1 MGLSRRRPHATNP
14 IIDQFN
20 KFGVILAEPI
30 SKGQIKRLP
39 VIPYAAVRAGL
50 RTGDLVFCSGS
61 YFLSGL
67 IQRLTRSV
75 WSHVGI
81 IYNDADLQRVFVLE
95 SEIGTGVRLAPVS
108 KYLRDYHGRNRPYR
122 GQIVVAQVQP
132 EVDAQRIK
140 LAISFGMDEL
150 TRPFDNFEML
160 RIAMRILF
168 RVGRRTYDRKYI
180 CSELVYECF
189 RRAGVKFRLR
199 DNFVSPDDIWN
210 DATLQWQHRIL

>member
-1 MGLSRRRPHATNP
+1 MGLWRRWPPCTNP
-14 IIDQFN
+14 IINHFN
-20 KFGVILAEPI
+20 KFGVTVAEPI
-30 SKGQIKRLP
+30 TKRQIKDLP
-39 VIPYAAVRAGL
+39 VIPYATVRAQL
-50 RTGDLVFCSGS
+50 RTGDLVFCSGT

-75 WSHVGI
+75 WSHVGV

-95 SEIGTGVRLAPVS
+95 SEISIGVRLVPVS
-108 KYLRDYHGRNRPYR
+108 KYLRDYHGRYRPYR
-122 GQIVVAQVQP
+122 GQIVVARVQP

-150 TRPFDNFEML
+150 TKPFDNFEML

-199 DNFVSPDDIWN
+199 DNFVSPDDICN
-210 DATLQWQHRIL
+210 DATVQCQHRIL

>member
-30 SKGQIKRLP
+30 SKGQIKQLP
-39 VIPYAAVRAGL
+39 VVPYAAVRADL

-95 SEIGTGVRLAPVS
+95 SEIGIGVRLAPLS
-108 KYLRDYHGRNRPYR
+108 KYLRDYHGRYRPYR
-122 GQIVVAQVQP
+122 GQIVAARVQP
-132 EVDAQRIK
+132 DVDAQRIK

-180 CSELVYECF
+180 
-189 RRAGVKFRLR
+189 
-199 DNFVSPDDIWN
+199 
-210 DATLQWQHRIL
+210 

>member
-1 MGLSRRRPHATNP
+1 MS
-14 IIDQFN
+14 
-20 KFGVILAEPI
+20 
-30 SKGQIKRLP
+30 
-39 VIPYAAVRAGL
+39 AGL

-95 SEIGTGVRLAPVS
+95 SEIVIGVRLAPLS
-108 KYLRDYHGRNRPYR
+108 KYLRDYHGWNRPYR
-122 GQIVVAQVQP
+122 GQIVVARVQP
-132 EVDAQRIK
+132 DVDAQRIK

-150 TRPFDNFEML
+150 TKPFDNFEML

-168 RVGRRTYDRKYI
+168 RLGRRRRDRKYI
-180 CSELVYECF
+180 CSELVYDCF
-189 RRAGVKFRLR
+189 RRAGVNFKLR

-210 DATLQWQHRIL
+210 DATVQWHHRIL